1 MGRLGRKSWNFV
13 ISSQFQVLY
22 TENSYLFSMR
32 MVLDPRATGF
42 LIPGRYWCGNQTRAL
57 YTPQTTSPLVS
68 CMVGNSEAL
77 GSFWSEL
84 QSLSWEDLA
93 ESLGTLSLKLIITIS
108 STLHW
113 KQLSFYPWEW
123 SLFLNPRTPG
133 FLIPGLGVRIWD
145 WSICSLGSRAR
156 PGIEFFTLANQKQL
170 SGLLDDLRTRPGIV
184 KSDPFWYIF

>member
-1 MGRLGRKSWNFV
+1 MCVLKAGRKEKWMVYNWIMDLLHFPIFSTPR
-13 ISSQFQVLY
+13 SCPDMESLQVWPQ
-22 TENSYLFSMR
+22 SKVSVLF
-32 MVLDPRATGF
+32 
-42 LIPGRYWCGNQTRAL
+42 
-57 YTPQTTSPLVS
+57 S

-77 GSFWSEL
+77 GSFGSEL

-133 FLIPGLGVRIWD
+133 FLIPGLGTGPSYQNESSDSVFRK
-145 WSICSLGSRAR
+145 LLN
-156 PGIEFFTLANQKQL
+156 EFQNAFNTK
-170 SGLLDDLRTRPGIV
+170 
-184 KSDPFWYIF
+184 

>member
-1 MGRLGRKSWNFV
+1 MCVLKAGRKEKWMVYNWIMDLLHFPIFSTPR
-13 ISSQFQVLY
+13 SCPDMESLQVWPL
-22 TENSYLFSMR
+22 SKVSVLF
-32 MVLDPRATGF
+32 
-42 LIPGRYWCGNQTRAL
+42 
-57 YTPQTTSPLVS
+57 S

-77 GSFWSEL
+77 GSFGSEL

-133 FLIPGLGVRIWD
+133 LLIPRLGIGVRIWD
-145 WSICSLGSRAR
+145 WSPKHLRSRIQTRDWVLYSGKSKAAFRTLGRSQ
-156 PGIEFFTLANQKQL
+156 NQ
-170 SGLLDDLRTRPGIV
+170 TR
-184 KSDPFWYIF
+184 